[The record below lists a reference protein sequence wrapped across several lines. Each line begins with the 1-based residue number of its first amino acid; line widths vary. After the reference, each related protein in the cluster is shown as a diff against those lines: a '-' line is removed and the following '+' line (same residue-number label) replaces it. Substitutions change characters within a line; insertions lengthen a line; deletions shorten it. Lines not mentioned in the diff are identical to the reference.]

1 MSARICARPGCANP
15 ATRVPGRRGRPP
27 IYCSPDCRP
36 SRARSV
42 DTIAVDAEQ
51 GTVDGHEQ
59 RATGRD
65 WLVRVSRGQR
75 SAVVA
80 QDLGRFSATVLANE
94 LRSVLEPARRA
105 PRTIE

>member
-1 MSARICARPGCANP
+1 MSPRVCARPGCANP
-15 ATRVPGRRGRPP
+15 VTRVPGRPGRPP
-27 IYCSPDCRP
+27 VYCSPGCRP
-36 SRARSV
+36 SRARWS

-51 GTVDGHEQ
+51 VTGDGHEQ

-80 QDLGRFSATVLANE
+80 HDLGRFSATVLANE

-105 PRTIE
+105 TRTIE